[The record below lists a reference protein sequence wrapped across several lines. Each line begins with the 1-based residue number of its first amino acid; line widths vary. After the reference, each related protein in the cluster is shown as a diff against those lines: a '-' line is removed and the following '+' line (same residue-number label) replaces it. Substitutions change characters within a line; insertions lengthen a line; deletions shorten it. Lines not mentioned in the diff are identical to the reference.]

1 MANSNEPIATING
14 VDIKTDAELLNLFA
28 EELPYTKYIEVDN
41 IDDVSDLEY
50 SKSLIDEYIYHLQD
64 LVEHLNNR
72 IEEIENNEE

>member
-1 MANSNEPIATING
+1 MQNSNKPIATING

-28 EELPYTKYIEVDN
+28 EELPYTEYIEVDN